1 MVMHRK
7 GERMFPI
14 GLSTTTFRQETQEA
28 PSVTAIFTDISDLKE
43 VQELQARA
51 ERLESVAALSA
62 SLAHEIRNPLASIR
76 SSVEQLARSRHA
88 DDDERFLAGL
98 IVRESDRLSRLLS
111 EFLDF
116 ARVRATRHEQ
126 LDLVTVAKAAVRMV
140 EAHPECGERA
150 DVMVEGDSVM
160 LEGDED
166 LLHRVV
172 ANLVLDAVQAAR
184 GEAIHVTVRVSGI
197 PLAELPHGA
206 DFERAVRLQVED
218 DGPGIP
224 DEIRERWLES
234 SVCRTLRPRRC
245 VLRRCCTTSA
255 SSLSRSTSSRSLV
268 L

>member
-1 MVMHRK
+1 M
-7 GERMFPI
+7 
-14 GLSTTTFRQETQEA
+14 
-28 PSVTAIFTDISDLKE
+28 
-43 VQELQARA
+43 
-51 ERLESVAALSA
+51 
-62 SLAHEIRNPLASIR
+62 
-76 SSVEQLARSRHA
+76 
-88 DDDERFLAGL
+88 LAGL

-172 ANLVLDAVQAAR
+172 ANLVLNAVQAAR

-224 DEIRERWLES
+224 DEIRERIFEPFVSGRPGGSGLGLAIVQRAVDAHRGLVYVDS
-234 SVCRTLRPRRC
+234 KLR
-245 VLRRCCTTSA
+245 VGTTFTILLPA
-255 SSLSRSTSSRSLV
+255 RALV
-268 L
+268 EELA